1 LFIPNR
7 AFAAE
12 VEKRVKAAVDKGA
25 PFSIVGCRLA
35 QMTADGGRLALR
47 LFEIAR
53 GLARDADLTSTNP
66 RNDLVILL
74 ADAGAS
80 GARAFA
86 GRLRARVIDE
96 LDQEPALW
104 IRSFPDLEQSTQAA
118 SPADKAARG
127 GTLDR
132 RSGDQATQP
141 QDQARP
147 ASSRT
152 DETSAKKADPGDSYI
167 DFLEHL

>member
-1 LFIPNR
+1 
-7 AFAAE
+7 
-12 VEKRVKAAVDKGA
+12 
-25 PFSIVGCRLA
+25 
-35 QMTADGGRLALR
+35 MTAVGGGLSLR
-47 LFEIAR
+47 LFEIVR

-86 GRLRARVIDE
+86 ARLRARVIDE

-104 IRSFPDLEQSTQAA
+104 IRSLPDFEESTETA
-118 SPADKAARG
+118 SPADKAARS
-127 GTLDR
+127 GTLNR
-132 RSGDQATQP
+132 RSGDQANQP
-141 QDQARP
+141 RDQATP
-147 ASSRT
+147 ASSRR
-152 DETSAKKADPGDSYI
+152 DETSARKADPRDSYV